1 MGSAWWKFGDKPWP
15 SSSWLRSAS
24 RLRHRSMP
32 SYESP
37 LRVAKE
43 RGKELRTRANLD
55 AAADNSEMTCRCLNS
70 EKAQR
75 CVKAVPWTCWDPGG
89 RGFLLC
95 RLGFIP
101 AAKTL
106 IDRPGP
112 LGFWAER
119 CKSCKAVGGTS
130 LQLPFPKPSCFSRRS
145 SLFGL
150 GSGTKHGVVRSC

>member
-112 LGFWAER
+112 LGFWAVR
-119 CKSCKAVGGTS
+119 DARAARLWAAHLCSFRSPNLRASAGGAVCS
-130 LQLPFPKPSCFSRRS
+130 DLEVAQNMEW
-145 SLFGL
+145 
-150 GSGTKHGVVRSC
+150 